1 MSRIGKRLKSLLS
14 IFRGP
19 AGARGERGAPGFP
32 GITGRVGPPGPPG
45 VLDLDSLTIKLPVAV
60 VVIALDY
67 GNMSRLPIILDMIE
81 ASRKWWLEQ
90 FGIALQVSLRGI
102 ESDFIPLGSSY
113 PLNLRTLHHWQGGGR
128 PLTVYVWSDLSRVGD
143 GYLGE
148 AFIPYGIVAMA
159 GTAQPGGDSWLD
171 EVLTHELSHLL
182 GLGHE
187 DGTFMAAVL
196 ELHNRVV
203 TAAQKAQVRA
213 AAYRFG
219 SL

>member
-1 MSRIGKRLKSLLS
+1 MRLKALLS
-14 IFRGP
+14 VFRGP
-19 AGARGERGAPGFP
+19 AGPKGERGASGFP

-45 VLDLDSLTIKLPVAV
+45 TLDLDSMTIKLPVDVAV
-60 VVIALDY
+60 VAPDY
-67 GNMSRLPIILDMIE
+67 GNMNRLPIVLDMIE
-81 ASRKWWLEQ
+81 ASKKWWLEQ
-90 FGIALQVSLRGI
+90 FGIVLQVSLRAI
-102 ESDFIPLGSSY
+102 ESDFIPLGLGY
-113 PLNLRTLHHWQGGGR
+113 PLNLRRLHHWQGGGS
-128 PLTVYVWSDLSRVGD
+128 PLAVYVWSELSRVGD

-148 AFIPYGIVAMA
+148 AFIPDGLVAMA

-171 EVLTHELSHLL
+171 EVLGHELSHLL

-203 TAAQKAQVRA
+203 TAAQRAQIRA
-213 AAYRFG
+213 AAYRLG